1 MWKILG
7 GIVLFSMVLAA
18 FKIAIIL
25 LILAGLIFRTKETL
39 GLLAIGAG
47 FALLQA
53 QPAAGMGV
61 IALIAILAL
70 YASKNKAGSDAG

>member
-25 LILAGLIFRTKETL
+25 LILAGLIFRTKEML

-53 QPAAGMGV
+53 QPAVGLGV

-70 YASKNKAGSDAG
+70 YASKNKAGSDAS